1 MRAPTLNIER
11 VELGN
16 GLVLLLSENRNVP
29 AVSLSAVIKTGER
42 YVADE
47 QAGLASLAGALLD
60 AGTESRTATEIAE
73 LIESV
78 GGALEAGASSAT
90 TGVNLRV
97 LSGDLDL
104 AINLAADL
112 LRHSIF
118 PEDRVRMEVDKR
130 VAELRARQDEPR
142 LVASDEFNE
151 IVFAGTP
158 LRRPTLGYEAT
169 VARVTP
175 AELRE
180 YHRRFFRPDQTI
192 VSVAGDFDVSATA
205 EKLRAAFED
214 WGDGLSNN
222 GQAPLPNVSAPQL
235 QPSAVTRFINQDKE
249 QLNIFLGHLGI
260 ARTHADYHALRVLD
274 VILGDSPGFTSRIPR
289 VLRDEQGLAYA
300 TYCHVAR
307 AAALDPG
314 RFVAY
319 IGTAPEN
326 LRRAVDGL
334 REQINLIVAEPP
346 TDEEVESAK
355 AYLTGSYVFE
365 FETNTQLTSFM
376 AAAELYGLGFN
387 YPQRY
392 LDEVSRVTPGE
403 VFRVAQAHLH
413 PDKLTLVVVGP
424 TEEPVSL

>member
-1 MRAPTLNIER
+1 VKAPTLDIER

-42 YVADE
+42 YVSDE
-47 QAGLASLAGALLD
+47 QAGLASLAGTLLD
-60 AGTESRTATEIAE
+60 AGTENRTAAEIAE

-78 GGALEAGASSAT
+78 GGALETGASGAT
-90 TGVNLRV
+90 TGVSLRV
-97 LSGDLDL
+97 LSDDINL
-104 AINLAADL
+104 AIDLAADL
-112 LRHSIF
+112 LRRSNF
-118 PEDRVRMEVDKR
+118 PDDRVRMEVAKR

-158 LRRPTLGYEAT
+158 LRRPTPGYEAT

-175 AELRE
+175 TELRE
-180 YHRRFFRPDQTI
+180 YHRRFFTPDQTI
-192 VSVAGDFDVSATA
+192 ISVAGDFDASETA
-205 EKLRAAFED
+205 EKLRAAFGD
-214 WGDGLSNN
+214 WNGG
-222 GQAPLPNVSAPQL
+222 GQAPLPHVPAPQL
-235 QPSAVTRFINQDKE
+235 QPSAVTRFVNQDKE

-260 ARTHADYHALRVLD
+260 ARTHPDYHALRVLD

-289 VLRDEQGLAYA
+289 ILRDEQGLTYT

-326 LRRAVDGL
+326 LRRAVEGL

-346 TDEEVESAK
+346 AAEEVESAK

-376 AAAELYGLGFN
+376 AAAEIYGLGFD
-387 YPQRY
+387 YPRRY
-392 LDEVSRVTPGE
+392 LDEVSRVTPDE
-403 VFRVAQAHLH
+403 VFRVARAHLH

-424 TEEPVSL
+424 TEETVSL